1 MDWKSL
7 RKSGNIEDRREEGGL
22 GGGFG
27 GGGRGGFSG
36 MSFLPLLLS
45 GRFGKFGFILA
56 AGLLAYNFFGS
67 RNVAP
72 TRAPSSAG
80 SQQLANDEGA
90 QKVAAI
96 LGTTEDVWGQIFAQS
111 GQRYQAP
118 KLVLF
123 RGSVR
128 SACGMSSS
136 ASGPFYCPGD
146 SKVYMDLSFFDEL
159 RTKFGARGD
168 FPQAYVIAHEIGHHI
183 QNLTGISRQVHA
195 QRSRMSREQG
205 NRLSVRQELQ
215 ADCYA
220 GVWAAKARGFK
231 GFIED
236 GDIEEA
242 LGAAA
247 AIGDDA
253 IQRKMAGTVRPESF
267 THGTSQQRMTWF
279 KRGYQ
284 TANIQA
290 CDTFNTNIN

>member
-7 RKSGNIEDRREEGGL
+7 RKSGNVEDRREQ
-22 GGGFG
+22 GGFSG
-27 GGGRGGFSG
+27 GGGGGFSG

-45 GRFGKFGFILA
+45 GRFGKFGFIIA
-56 AGLLAYNFFGS
+56 AGLLAYNFLGS
-67 RNVAP
+67 GSG
-72 TRAPSSAG
+72 PSSSSSSRTGTQQVG
-80 SQQLANDEGA
+80 SDEGA

-96 LGTTEDVWGQIFAQS
+96 LGTTEDVWKQIFAQS
-111 GQRYQAP
+111 GQRYQEP

-183 QNLTGISRQVHA
+183 QNLTGVSRKVHA
-195 QRSRMSREQG
+195 QRSRMSRAQG
-205 NRLSVRQELQ
+205 NQLSVRQELQ

-220 GVWAAKARGFK
+220 GVWAAKAEGYK

-284 TANIQA
+284 TGNVGA
-290 CDTFNTNIN
+290 CDTFNTSIN